1 MTSVSAAHQQ
11 VLDFLTSG
19 DYYSAHQKART
30 TATRLLAPPRRNAAA
45 AAPPAGDALPY
56 DAKAQQA
63 AELLWD
69 AARKLLEKG
78 QAGSAVDL
86 ATMLVHDVWTA
97 RGVACGKQERAKI
110 IQLIALTDRN
120 GVWRKTLTD
129 AIFAWT
135 AKTGSGP
142 AGDVEIHEYLGE
154 TLYKELDYDQAS
166 LHLLVCPTQDAAR
179 TLANV
184 LFDWHKL
191 DPDSSAREASVG
203 RYAARGVL
211 SYLEASF
218 ILAARTFLSHF
229 LALTLAAYP
238 SLRVVAFAYPPPNS
252 PLAKSLAS
260 PSSGVSTP
268 KGTSSTSS
276 SSSSDELI
284 VTKLASL
291 NFLQLAIQ
299 AVQVGVGESV
309 DRVKVGNEMR
319 VQRGAGTKAWQ
330 SLVARYER
338 QVQWLR
344 IPEVKEATTAIGEI
358 HFGLRPARQGN
369 PLMDMMAS
377 MFGGGGGG
385 GAGAG
390 GPPAIGAGR

>member
-1 MTSVSAAHQQ
+1 M
-11 VLDFLTSG
+11 
-19 DYYSAHQKART
+19 
-30 TATRLLAPPRRNAAA
+30 
-45 AAPPAGDALPY
+45 
-56 DAKAQQA
+56 
-63 AELLWD
+63 
-69 AARKLLEKG
+69 
-78 QAGSAVDL
+78 
-86 ATMLVHDVWTA
+86 
-97 RGVACGKQERAKI
+97 
-110 IQLIALTDRN
+110 
-120 GVWRKTLTD
+120 
-129 AIFAWT
+129 
-135 AKTGSGP
+135 
-142 AGDVEIHEYLGE
+142 
-154 TLYKELDYDQAS
+154 
-166 LHLLVCPTQDAAR
+166 HLLVCPTQDAAR

-276 SSSSDELI
+276 SSSDELI

-344 IPEVKEATTAIGEI
+344 IPEVKEVSNSLSTVRYEA
-358 HFGLRPARQGN
+358 
-369 PLMDMMAS
+369 
-377 MFGGGGGG
+377 
-385 GAGAG
+385 AG
-390 GPPAIGAGR
+390 

>member
-1 MTSVSAAHQQ
+1 M
-11 VLDFLTSG
+11 
-19 DYYSAHQKART
+19 
-30 TATRLLAPPRRNAAA
+30 
-45 AAPPAGDALPY
+45 
-56 DAKAQQA
+56 
-63 AELLWD
+63 
-69 AARKLLEKG
+69 
-78 QAGSAVDL
+78 
-86 ATMLVHDVWTA
+86 
-97 RGVACGKQERAKI
+97 
-110 IQLIALTDRN
+110 
-120 GVWRKTLTD
+120 
-129 AIFAWT
+129 
-135 AKTGSGP
+135 
-142 AGDVEIHEYLGE
+142 
-154 TLYKELDYDQAS
+154 
-166 LHLLVCPTQDAAR
+166 CPTQDAAR

-191 DPDSSAREASVG
+191 DPDSSPREASVG

-229 LALTLAAYP
+229 LALALAAYP

-260 PSSGVSTP
+260 SSSSSGVSTP
-268 KGTSSTSS
+268 MGST

-291 NFLQLAIQ
+291 NFLQLAVQ
-299 AVQVGVGESV
+299 AVQAGVGESV

-344 IPEVKEATTAIGEI
+344 IPEVKEVSHSLSTVRYEA
-358 HFGLRPARQGN
+358 
-369 PLMDMMAS
+369 
-377 MFGGGGGG
+377 
-385 GAGAG
+385 AG
-390 GPPAIGAGR
+390 

>member
-1 MTSVSAAHQQ
+1 M
-11 VLDFLTSG
+11 
-19 DYYSAHQKART
+19 
-30 TATRLLAPPRRNAAA
+30 
-45 AAPPAGDALPY
+45 
-56 DAKAQQA
+56 
-63 AELLWD
+63 
-69 AARKLLEKG
+69 
-78 QAGSAVDL
+78 
-86 ATMLVHDVWTA
+86 
-97 RGVACGKQERAKI
+97 
-110 IQLIALTDRN
+110 
-120 GVWRKTLTD
+120 
-129 AIFAWT
+129 
-135 AKTGSGP
+135 
-142 AGDVEIHEYLGE
+142 
-154 TLYKELDYDQAS
+154 
-166 LHLLVCPTQDAAR
+166 HLLVCPTQDAAR

-191 DPDSSAREASVG
+191 DPDSSPREASVG

-229 LALTLAAYP
+229 LALALAAYP

-260 PSSGVSTP
+260 SSSSSGVSTP
-268 KGTSSTSS
+268 MGST

-291 NFLQLAIQ
+291 NFLQLAVQ
-299 AVQVGVGESV
+299 AVQAGVGESV

-344 IPEVKEATTAIGEI
+344 IPEVKEVSHSLSTVRYEA
-358 HFGLRPARQGN
+358 
-369 PLMDMMAS
+369 
-377 MFGGGGGG
+377 
-385 GAGAG
+385 AG
-390 GPPAIGAGR
+390 

>member
-1 MTSVSAAHQQ
+1 MSGVSAAHQQ

-30 TATRLLAPPRRNAAA
+30 TATRLLAPPRRTA

-63 AELLWD
+63 ADLLWD

-97 RGVACGKQERAKI
+97 RGVACGKEERAKV
-110 IQLIALTDRN
+110 IQLIALTDRT

-154 TLYKELDYDQAS
+154 TLSKELDYDQAS

-191 DPDSSAREASVG
+191 DPDSPREASVG

-229 LALTLAAYP
+229 LALALAAYP
-238 SLRVVAFAYPPPNS
+238 SLRVVAFPYPPPNS
-252 PLAKSLAS
+252 PLAKSSLA
-260 PSSGVSTP
+260 
-268 KGTSSTSS
+268 SS
-276 SSSSDELI
+276 SSSSSGASTPTGTTSSSTSDELI

-299 AVQVGVGESV
+299 AVQAGVGESV

-344 IPEVKEATTAIGEI
+344 TPEVKEATTAIGEI

-385 GAGAG
+385 GGAG

>member
-1 MTSVSAAHQQ
+1 MASVSAAHQQ
-11 VLDFLTSG
+11 VLDFLAEG
-19 DYYSAHQKART
+19 DFYSAHQKART
-30 TATRLLAPPRRNAAA
+30 TATRLLAPPRRNA
-45 AAPPAGDALPY
+45 PPAGTALPY
-56 DAKAQQA
+56 DAKAREA
-63 AELLWD
+63 ADLLWD

-78 QAGSAVDL
+78 QAGSGVDL
-86 ATMLVHDVWTA
+86 ATMLTQDVWTA
-97 RGVACGKQERAKI
+97 RGVACGKDERARI
-110 IQLIALTDRN
+110 IQLIALTGRS
-120 GVWRKTLTD
+120 GAWRKNLTD
-129 AIFAWT
+129 AALSWT
-135 AKTGSGP
+135 SKTGSGP
-142 AGDVEIHEYLGE
+142 AGDVEIHAYLGE

-166 LHLLVCPTQDAAR
+166 LHLLVCPSQDAAR

-191 DPDSSAREASVG
+191 DPDSPPESSVG

-229 LALTLAAYP
+229 LALALAAYP
-238 SLRVVAFAYPPPNS
+238 SLRVVAFPFPPPGTA
-252 PLAKSLAS
+252 LAKSAAAS
-260 PSSGVSTP
+260 AN
-268 KGTSSTSS
+268 
-276 SSSSDELI
+276 SDELL

-330 SLVARYER
+330 SLVARYEK
-338 QVQWLR
+338 QVSWLR

-385 GAGAG
+385 GNGGA
-390 GPPAIGAGR
+390 PALGAAR

>member
-1 MTSVSAAHQQ
+1 MSGVSSAHQQ
-11 VLDFLTSG
+11 VLDFLQSG

-30 TATRLLAPPRRNAAA
+30 TATRLLAPPRRNA
-45 AAPPAGDALPY
+45 PPAGTSLPY
-56 DAKAQQA
+56 DAKAQEA
-63 AELLWD
+63 ADLLWD
-69 AARKLLEKG
+69 TARKLLEKG

-86 ATMLVHDVWTA
+86 ATMLVQDVWTA
-97 RGVACGKQERAKI
+97 RGVGCGKEERAKI

-120 GVWRKTLTD
+120 GAWRKTLTD

-135 AKTGSGP
+135 SKTGSGP

-154 TLYKELDYDQAS
+154 TLYKELDYDQAT

-191 DPDSSAREASVG
+191 DPDSPRESSVG

-229 LALTLAAYP
+229 LALALAAYP

-252 PLAKSLAS
+252 PLAKSNAN
-260 PSSGVSTP
+260 T
-268 KGTSSTSS
+268 TAT
-276 SSSSDELI
+276 SDELI

-299 AVQVGVGESV
+299 AVQAGVGESV
-309 DRVKVGNEMR
+309 ERVKVGNEMR
-319 VQRGAGTKAWQ
+319 AQRGAGTKAWQ
-330 SLVARYER
+330 SLVARYEK

-344 IPEVKEATTAIGEI
+344 IPEVKEATTAIGEV

-385 GAGAG
+385 AG
-390 GPPAIGAGR
+390 GPPAIGR

>member
-1 MTSVSAAHQQ
+1 M
-11 VLDFLTSG
+11 
-19 DYYSAHQKART
+19 
-30 TATRLLAPPRRNAAA
+30 
-45 AAPPAGDALPY
+45 
-56 DAKAQQA
+56 
-63 AELLWD
+63 
-69 AARKLLEKG
+69 
-78 QAGSAVDL
+78 
-86 ATMLVHDVWTA
+86 
-97 RGVACGKQERAKI
+97 
-110 IQLIALTDRN
+110 
-120 GVWRKTLTD
+120 
-129 AIFAWT
+129 
-135 AKTGSGP
+135 
-142 AGDVEIHEYLGE
+142 
-154 TLYKELDYDQAS
+154 
-166 LHLLVCPTQDAAR
+166 HLLVCPTQDAAR

-191 DPDSSAREASVG
+191 DPESSPREASVG

-260 PSSGVSTP
+260 SSSSSGASTP
-268 KGTSSTSS
+268 TGSSTSPS
-276 SSSSDELI
+276 SSTSSDELI

-299 AVQVGVGESV
+299 AVQAGVGESV

-344 IPEVKEATTAIGEI
+344 IPEVKEVSSSTLYFFPHVCMGSGRQVVDVTSHADRPR
-358 HFGLRPARQGN
+358 LRSARSTLVSARPGKGIR
-369 PLMDMMAS
+369 S
-377 MFGGGGGG
+377 WT
-385 GAGAG
+385 
-390 GPPAIGAGR
+390 

>member
-1 MTSVSAAHQQ
+1 
-11 VLDFLTSG
+11 
-19 DYYSAHQKART
+19 
-30 TATRLLAPPRRNAAA
+30 
-45 AAPPAGDALPY
+45 
-56 DAKAQQA
+56 
-63 AELLWD
+63 
-69 AARKLLEKG
+69 
-78 QAGSAVDL
+78 
-86 ATMLVHDVWTA
+86 
-97 RGVACGKQERAKI
+97 KI

-120 GVWRKTLTD
+120 GAWRKTLTD

-191 DPDSSAREASVG
+191 DPDSPRESAVG

-229 LALTLAAYP
+229 LALALAAYP

-252 PLAKSLAS
+252 PLAKSQ
-260 PSSGVSTP
+260 P
-268 KGTSSTSS
+268 SS
-276 SSSSDELI
+276 SSSSSSSSSPSDELI

-291 NFLQLAIQ
+291 NFLQLAVQ
-299 AVQVGVGESV
+299 AVQAGVGESV

-330 SLVARYER
+330 SLVARYEK

-385 GAGAG
+385 GAG

>member
-1 MTSVSAAHQQ
+1 MASLSSAHQQ
-11 VLDFLTSG
+11 VLDHLSSG
-19 DYYSAHQKART
+19 DFYSAHQKART
-30 TATRLLAPPRRNAAA
+30 TATRLLAPPRRNP
-45 AAPPAGDALPY
+45 PPAGTVLPY
-56 DAKAQQA
+56 DTKAQEA
-63 AELLWD
+63 AETLWD
-69 AARKLLEKG
+69 AARKLLENG
-78 QAGSAVDL
+78 QQGSGVDL
-86 ATMLVHDVWTA
+86 ATMLVQDVWTA
-97 RGVACGKQERAKI
+97 RDVGCDKEERAKI
-110 IQLIALTDRN
+110 IQLIALTGRS
-120 GVWRKTLTD
+120 GAWRKTLTD
-129 AIFAWT
+129 AVFAWT
-135 AKTGSGP
+135 SKTGSGP

-154 TLYKELDYDQAS
+154 TLYKELDYEQAS

-191 DPDSSAREASVG
+191 DPDSPPESSVG

-229 LALTLAAYP
+229 MALALAAYP
-238 SLRVVAFAYPPPNS
+238 ALRVVAFPYPPPQS
-252 PLAKSLAS
+252 ALAKSSTASAS
-260 PSSGVSTP
+260 PSA
-268 KGTSSTSS
+268 
-276 SSSSDELI
+276 DELT

-299 AVQVGVGESV
+299 AVQAGVGESV

-330 SLVARYER
+330 SLVSRYEK

-358 HFGLRPARQGN
+358 HFGIRPARQGN

-385 GAGAG
+385 GGGGSGA
-390 GPPAIGAGR
+390 PALGAPR